1 MRRKCLADQDCPVAC
16 TMQVVG
22 EWWSIL
28 IVRDCLRGLSRFD
41 QFQKS
46 LAISPNMLAR
56 RLQTLVDAGLLE
68 RRPYSQHPPRCD
80 YLLTERGRDFRVVV
94 AAMYDW
100 GSRNLSDPA
109 TPAPPVG
116 ADRYLREQ
124 TDSNE
129 TNKSDLET

>member
-1 MRRKCLADQDCPVAC
+1 MRRQCLDDQDCPVAC

-28 IVRDCLRGLSRFD
+28 IVRDCLRGLTRFD
-41 QFQKS
+41 QFQKN

-68 RRPYSQHPPRCD
+68 RRQYCQHPPRYE
-80 YLLTERGRDFRVVV
+80 YLLTERGRDFRVVI

-100 GSRNLSDPA
+100 GLRNFGDPLQQIRQ
-109 TPAPPVG
+109 G
-116 ADRYLREQ
+116 SADEYLQERTQQQIQEN
-124 TDSNE
+124 NE
-129 TNKSDLET
+129 ET